1 MVGIVAVTRFCTS
14 GSKAFSE
21 YINYI
26 DRDNATRKDKMDQY
40 NLFEEYLGYM
50 ENEEKTVVDDYKN
63 NITEEVSALFT
74 RDKDRLHL
82 EEKGQIKDLF
92 KAAQNNGSNMWQTVI
107 SFDNRY
113 LEQLGVYKDNILDE
127 KKLITSSR
135 VAIDAMLQ
143 KEGLGNA
150 IWTASFHYN
159 TDNIHIHIATIEPTP
174 MREKKMYREWVKNQ
188 DGRIKMQ
195 RNPETGKLEK
205 VPLLDENGN
214 QVVREQYK
222 GTFKQSSIETLK
234 STMVSELETDKEQ
247 MIEIS
252 NMLRDII
259 KDKKDT
265 SLLNNDKFKER
276 LINLYKE
283 IKATGTERRYWNY
296 NQKTLSHLKGE
307 IDDLSDFFISSY
319 HQDEF
324 KQIISEIED
333 LQVKF
338 SNTYGGDNSYLET
351 KLYNPKDGLYPRLG
365 NAILKELQ
373 SYDRTRTN
381 QLKAVSEASKML
393 DKTSL
398 NYNPVKALDHLMKES
413 EKGNSFAQN
422 KLGLMYLKGEGVKAD
437 KVRAMNY
444 FRRSAANGNKFGAM
458 MVSKKDNYDIRDYG
472 ENYHAGR
479 DLKRATN
486 RLRRNLEQNYE
497 SWKNKAAYEELQRDI
512 NKRTDDFEIS

>member
-63 NITEEVSALFT
+63 NTTEEVSALFT
-74 RDKDRLHL
+74 RDKDHL
-82 EEKGQIKDLF
+82 SLDEKTKIKDLF
-92 KAAQNNGSNMWQTVI
+92 KAAQNNESNMWQTVI

-113 LEQLGVYKDNILDE
+113 LEQIGVYKDNILDE

-135 VAIDAMLQ
+135 AAIDAMLH
-143 KEGLGNA
+143 KEGLDNA
-150 IWTASFHYN
+150 VWTASFHYN

-174 MREKKMYREWVKNQ
+174 MREKKIYREWVRNP

-195 RNPETGKLEK
+195 RNQDTGKLEK

-214 QVVREQYK
+214 QVVKEQYK

-265 SLLNNDKFKER
+265 SLLNKDKFKER

-296 NQKTLSHLKGE
+296 NQKTLHHLKGE

-324 KQIISEIED
+324 KQIVSEIED
-333 LQVKF
+333 LQAKF
-338 SNTYGGDNSYLET
+338 TNTYGGSNSYLEN

-373 SYDRTRTN
+373 TYDRARSN
-381 QLKAVSEASKML
+381 QLKTVSEAIEML
-393 DKTSL
+393 DKTSSK
-398 NYNPVKALDHLMKES
+398 YDPKAAIFKLEKAS
-413 EKGNSFAQN
+413 EMGNSFAQN
-422 KLGLMYLKGEGVKAD
+422 RLGLMYLKGEFVKKD

-444 FRRSAANGNKFGAM
+444 FNRSAANGNRFGTM
-458 MVSKKDNYDIRDYG
+458 MLSKKEGYSTKDYG
-472 ENYHAGR
+472 KNYHVSR
-479 DLKRATN
+479 YIERSTN

-512 NKRTDDFEIS
+512 NKRTDNYEIS